1 MQASIE
7 NGEGL
12 KRILSIVIE
21 QDNVKKAYDEVA
33 KKLMKEVRVD
43 GFRKGHVPR
52 NIIEQ
57 RYKGDLISRTYD
69 KLLKENM
76 SEALKQTEAKNATF
90 PEPYFAEGEVF
101 DLSPDADL
109 TLKVIFETFP
119 ADLNLDF
126 SAIKV
131 KQVQSTIGDAD
142 IDRMI
147 DNLRSQRAVWQTE
160 DNREAQKGDRVNIDF
175 VGKKDGEP
183 FANGSA
189 SGFNLV
195 LEEGNMIPGFIDPI
209 IGHKEGDEFTFNIK
223 FPEDYHVEE
232 LKGQDTSF
240 DIKVNAV
247 AVKVLPEVN
256 EDFVKSFNVADGS
269 IEKFRSELKANMERE
284 QANVMRAQNHE
295 SVFNALLETAGD
307 FDVPE
312 AWVEENRVNLCNA
325 EEARLS
331 RYIGMK
337 KFPGHIADN
346 KEAMRDEAFQTTR
359 LQWIAQEINRAFEIK
374 QPSEQSIENQLNS
387 FAGAYEDPE
396 EVKAE
401 IRKDKKQYSQ
411 LLRLAME
418 DDLVNAVLSKAQVE
432 TENTTFS
439 DLIYKSQNA

>member
-189 SGFNLV
+189 S
-195 LEEGNMIPGFIDPI
+195 IDPI